1 VNNGIKIIIAVVVV
15 ALLGVGGYYAM
26 RQSAPVPSAA
36 ETDTINQ
43 PAQTEPN
50 DESEA
55 IAATITYTDDG
66 FTPAV
71 TTVKSGETVKI
82 TNNSS
87 DHLELDSDP
96 HPAHTDNSELNVGIV
111 APGQSRTFTLSTKG
125 TWGIHNHLDASNTAE
140 VNVE

>member
-1 VNNGIKIIIAVVVV
+1 VDNSIKIIVAVVVV
-15 ALLGVGGYYAM
+15 ALLGAGGYYAM
-26 RQSAPVPSAA
+26 RQSAPATTVT
-36 ETDTINQ
+36 ETDRVDQ
-43 PAQTEPN
+43 PAQTESK

-55 IAATITYTDDG
+55 VAATITYTDDG

-82 TNNSS
+82 TNDSS

-111 APGQSRTFTLSTKG
+111 APGQSKTFRLSTKG